1 MPTPYASGAP
11 VSMPRVGDLRI
22 RAPEGADAAPL
33 AHVQVE
39 SWRTSFRGLVPD
51 AYLDQALVEKDRVHD
66 WERLLDGLDRT
77 QASVLVA
84 DQDGT
89 VVGFAHVGPS
99 DDGDVDAR
107 TVGELYALHVLP
119 GARGEGVGSA
129 LLEAA
134 ADRLRG
140 RGFREAVL
148 WVLAGNEP
156 ARALYESQ
164 DWAAD
169 GATKRFA
176 DAPELRYRVELAGGR

>member
-1 MPTPYASGAP
+1 
-11 VSMPRVGDLRI
+11 MPRVAELRI
-22 RAPEGADAAPL
+22 RPPEGADAAPL

-39 SWRTSFRGLVPD
+39 SWRSSFRGLVPD

-77 QASVLVA
+77 QAALLVA
-84 DQDGT
+84 ERDGAG
-89 VVGFAHVGPS
+89 VGFAHVGPS
-99 DDGDVDAR
+99 VDTDVDAH

-140 RGFREAVL
+140 QGFREGVL
-148 WVLAGNEP
+148 WVLAGNDP

-164 DWAAD
+164 GWAAD
-169 GATKRFA
+169 GATKLFA
-176 DAPELRYRVELAGGR
+176 DAPELRYRVELAGR